1 MADKPQSMDLKPN
14 TSEMPAATAPSTPQ
28 RVSGGH
34 RNADMRDAMAE
45 MAERAQLISQEA
57 GTKIAAAMKDV
68 ISAAAGIAGFAVES
82 ARDLVQYMVRRG
94 QMTQDEA
101 DRLIREAEE
110 AQGRRPAAERSRPTA
125 TKVASDRAAAAK
137 AERLEAAAREASD
150 VRSTRAAQATA
161 SHAPQRSSVA
171 KRPAAASA
179 SSKSAA
185 KPAARKAASRAAK
198 KPAAKKPAKKRR

>member
-1 MADKPQSMDLKPN
+1 MDLKPN
-14 TSEMPAATAPSTPQ
+14 TSEMPAATAPSAPQ

-57 GTKIAAAMKDV
+57 GTKVAAAMKDV

-125 TKVASDRAAAAK
+125 TKVASDRAAAR

-150 VRSTRAAQATA
+150 VRGARAAQATA

-185 KPAARKAASRAAK
+185 KPAPKKAVSRATK
-198 KPAAKKPAKKRR
+198 KPAAKKSAKKRR